1 MHGSMAHTCILLWTL
16 PTLSESASNKTVLS
30 SVALACS
37 SVLSAVFL
45 QICCKQSKQ
54 MHATSSCMDPW
65 KVHVC
70 SRLTLHSLS
79 WFSLDSWRLI
89 LSLTSIRFTFL
100 PCNSKFLSQIFQTT
114 TTTRAMMMRLVTAAA
129 AQDSPIHCAAATAAC
144 ASSNNVFLERSVFSL
159 TSSRS
164 WDLETAGRRQLTDN
178 ASSPLKRWI
187 SCLFCKVFSS
197 SFSRAHSLPVYLLV
211 VFLQIVVSECFLA
224 HCLLPVAADML
235 YLLLV
240 DWKFWSSTI
249 VVVLSPLLFALPV
262 HIFKAFSELNNTTKD
277 QFCVFVA
284 KFSWWWCT
292 LSVCWIGCKEMM
304 RNSQRLPSPLLLWS
318 LLVVKY
324 KPNWQ
329 QPISSGHFLFH
340 KICAD
345 FVLPRICCFVLA

>member
-1 MHGSMAHTCILLWTL
+1 
-16 PTLSESASNKTVLS
+16 
-30 SVALACS
+30 
-37 SVLSAVFL
+37 
-45 QICCKQSKQ
+45 

-70 SRLTLHSLS
+70 SRLTLRSLS
-79 WFSLDSWRLI
+79 WFSRLLTLDSVSDVDPLHLPPMQFKIPIADFSNYNDYKSDDDATSHCRCRSRLSD
-89 LSLTSIRFTFL
+89 SLRC
-100 PCNSKFLSQIFQTT
+100 CNGCLRIIKQ
-114 TTTRAMMMRLVTAAA
+114 
-129 AQDSPIHCAAATAAC
+129 C
-144 ASSNNVFLERSVFSL
+144 FLERSVFSL